1 MIITLYSTK
10 SSTKTS
16 IAISTAVYLAHQDK
30 QVVVAD
36 FDVLQSSAHDWLTIR
51 RKIKNL
57 KNIDW
62 VQKNSKVAVEE
73 LLKLSREFD
82 WIVVDCAGQADVNGR
97 IALTVADLA
106 IIPIEPTSLTLLTLK
121 KTLQICIEA
130 QAQNP
135 KLKVAMFLTRCSTNH
150 AVKESA
156 QARVMIEQLISDID
170 YFYFANTNIIERKAW
185 KDIVAEGKGI
195 TESKNKL
202 AKTEFNNLIAEI
214 LTCHS

>member
-16 IAISTAVYLAHQDK
+16 ITISTAVYLAQQDK

-36 FDVLQSSAHDWLTIR
+36 FDVLQSSASDWLKIR
-51 RKIKNL
+51 SNNEKL
-57 KNIDW
+57 KQIPCI
-62 VQKNSKVAVEE
+62 QENSKVAVE
-73 LLKLSREFD
+73 KLSALDRRFD
-82 WIVVDCAGQADVNGR
+82 WIVVDCAGQADANGR

-106 IIPIEPTSLTLLTLK
+106 IIPVEPTSLTLLTLN
-121 KTLQICIEA
+121 KTLQICIDA

-150 AVKESA
+150 AVKETA
-156 QARVMIEQLISDID
+156 QARVMIEELISDID

-214 LTCHS
+214 LKWHS